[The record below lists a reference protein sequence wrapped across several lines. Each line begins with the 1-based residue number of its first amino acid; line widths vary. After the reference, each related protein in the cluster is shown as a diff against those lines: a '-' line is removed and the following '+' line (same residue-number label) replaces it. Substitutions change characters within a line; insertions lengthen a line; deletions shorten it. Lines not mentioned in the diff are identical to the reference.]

1 MKLLLKKHEMPMVP
15 LKDLVVFPRM
25 VVPFFVGRRRSVRSV
40 EEAMQLGR
48 PLFLVTQ
55 KKTAMEEPGEHD
67 VHIVGTIARVLQ
79 MMKLPDGKLRLLVE
93 GQERAAIARYT
104 EVKDSFR
111 VVVRLLKQN
120 AEVTPQVSALMRTV
134 LSQFTQFNEI
144 SKKVPAEAV
153 TSIEA
158 ADTPDLLVDLIAG
171 NLPLKLEHKLEI
183 LSIEDTRARL
193 ERCAALV
200 AAEIEVLSLEQEIT
214 GKVRKKLEKTQ
225 KDYFLNEQLKEI
237 QRELGTEGD
246 DPTGARELEEKL
258 KNKGLPAEV
267 AEKSQKELKRL
278 GRMQPMSPESALL
291 RTYLEWIV
299 DLPWKEVTTDN
310 RDIERAREI
319 LDEDHYDL
327 KKVKERILDFIAV
340 RQLRSKVKGPILC
353 FIGPP
358 GTGKTSLG
366 RSVARS
372 LGRSFVRVSLGGV
385 RDEAEIRGHRKTYV
399 GALPGKI
406 IQSMRKAGSRNPV
419 FLLDEID
426 KMSSDWRGDPSSAL
440 LEVLDPE
447 QNFGFMDHYLE
458 VAYDLSDV
466 MFITTANSVHNI
478 PYPLRDRMEVIEISG
493 YTEFE
498 KEKIAEKFLVRK
510 QIAENGLD
518 WADITFQKSAI
529 HRLIR
534 GYTMEAGVRNLER
547 EIANILRKIA
557 REAVKGGKM
566 PPGAAGMSPADA
578 GVLPAATALPVEA
591 SAAAQPGMPPAAA
604 AAAAAPVA
612 AQDSKGVPAT
622 AAPSPAPEGGASS
635 SAPQPAPALSD
646 DAAPAQAQEAPAR
659 FKVVVTSRSVEKY
672 LGKEKFLESTFSQEV
687 KSGLA
692 YGLAWTELGGQLL
705 PVEVAI
711 IAGKGELML
720 TGSLGDVMKE
730 SAQAALTFLR
740 AHHAVLGISPDFMKD
755 RDIHIHVPEGAIP
768 KDGPSAGITLTAALL
783 SAVTGTPVIKGFAM
797 TGEITLTGR
806 ILPIGGVKEKVLAA
820 HRYKMSHVLLPRR
833 NEKDLEEIPAE
844 VREELGFEFA
854 DSVLDAL
861 SILFP
866 DSRFDGLTGAPPAKA
881 DPAEH
886 GAALP
891 APPPVQDGPSPQPV
905 H

>member
-1 MKLLLKKHEMPMVP
+1 MKLLLRKNEMFMVP

-25 VVPFFVGRRRSVRSV
+25 VVPFFVGRRRSVHSV
-40 EEAMQLGR
+40 EEAARLGR
-48 PLFLVTQ
+48 PLFLVAQ
-55 KKTAMEEPGEHD
+55 KKTAVEEPGERD
-67 VHIVGTIARVLQ
+67 VHPVGTVARVLQ
-79 MMKLPDGKLRLLVE
+79 MMKLPDGKIRLLVE
-93 GQERAAIARYT
+93 GVERAAIGRYT
-104 EVKDSFR
+104 ETRDCFR
-111 VVVRLLKQN
+111 VTVRPLK
-120 AEVTPQVSALMRTV
+120 ESREITPEIAALMRTT
-134 LSQFTQFNEI
+134 LSQFSQYNEI
-144 SKKVPAEAV
+144 SKKVPLEAA
-153 TSIEA
+153 TAIAA
-158 ADTPDLLVDLIAG
+158 ADTPDALVDLIAG
-171 NLPLKLEHKLEI
+171 NLPLKIELKLEL
-183 LSIEDTRARL
+183 LSLEATKDRL
-193 ERCAALV
+193 ERCAAIV
-200 AAEIEVLSLEQEIT
+200 ASEIEVLSLEKEIT
-214 GKVRKKLEKTQ
+214 GKVRRKLEKTQ

-246 DPTGARELEEKL
+246 DPTGARELEEKV
-258 KNKGLPAEV
+258 KIKGLPVEV
-267 AEKSQKELKRL
+267 AEKCAKELKRL

-299 DLPWKEVTTDN
+299 DLPWGEATADN
-310 RDIERAREI
+310 KDIERARQI

-340 RQLRSKVKGPILC
+340 RQLKSRIKGPILC

-426 KMSSDWRGDPSSAL
+426 KMSSDWRGDPASAL

-447 QNFGFMDHYLE
+447 QNHTFMDHYLE
-458 VAYDLSDV
+458 VPYDLSDV
-466 MFITTANSVHNI
+466 MFITTANSAHNI

-493 YTEFE
+493 YTELE

-510 QIAENGLD
+510 QIQENGLE
-518 WADITFQKSAI
+518 WADISFQKSAI
-529 HRLIR
+529 LRLIR

-557 REAVKGGKM
+557 RKAVKDGRL
-566 PPGAAGMSPADA
+566 PPIEAAPASEPVP
-578 GVLPAATALPVEA
+578 VLPE
-591 SAAAQPGMPPAAA
+591 AAAEAPAPAAD
-604 AAAAAPVA
+604 AAPVA
-612 AQDSKGVPAT
+612 E
-622 AAPSPAPEGGASS
+622 AAPVEA
-635 SAPQPAPALSD
+635 PAPADPALSP
-646 DAAPAQAQEAPAR
+646 AAPY
-659 FKVVVTSRSVEKY
+659 KVAVTARSVEKY
-672 LGKEKFLESTFSQEV
+672 LGREKFAESTFSLDM
-687 KSGLA
+687 KPGLA

-705 PVEVAI
+705 AMEVAI
-711 IAGKGELML
+711 VAGKGELML

-740 AHHAVLGISPDFMKD
+740 AHHAALGISPDFMKD

-783 SAVTGTPVIKGFAM
+783 SAVAGVAVKPGFAM

-820 HRYKMSHVLLPRR
+820 HRYKMTHVLLPRR
-833 NEKDLEEIPAE
+833 NEKDLEEIPPE
-844 VREELGFEFA
+844 VFQDLSFSFA
-854 DSVLDAL
+854 DSIPDAL
-861 SILFP
+861 AILFP
-866 DSRFDGLTGAPPAKA
+866 ERSFEHTNVVPASARSA
-881 DPAEH
+881 DPAAPLPPAP
-886 GAALP
+886 GLP
-891 APPPVQDGPSPQPV
+891 AEDVPSDQPAL
-905 H
+905 

>member
-1 MKLLLKKHEMPMVP
+1 MKLLLRKNEMFMVP

-25 VVPFFVGRRRSVRSV
+25 VVPFFVGRRRSVHSV
-40 EEAMQLGR
+40 EEAARLGR
-48 PLFLVTQ
+48 PLFLVAQ
-55 KKTAMEEPGEHD
+55 KKTAVEEPGERD
-67 VHIVGTIARVLQ
+67 VHPVGTVARVLQ
-79 MMKLPDGKLRLLVE
+79 MMKLPDGKIRLLVE
-93 GQERAAIARYT
+93 GIERAAIGRYT
-104 EVKDSFR
+104 ETRDCFR
-111 VVVRLLKQN
+111 VMVRPLK
-120 AEVTPQVSALMRTV
+120 ESPEITPEVSALMRTT
-134 LSQFTQFNEI
+134 LSQFSQHNEI
-144 SKKVPAEAV
+144 SKKVPPEAA
-153 TSIEA
+153 TAIAA
-158 ADTPDLLVDLIAG
+158 ADTPDALVDLIAG
-171 NLPLKLEHKLEI
+171 NLPLKIEQKLEL
-183 LSIEDTRARL
+183 LSLEATKDRL
-193 ERCAALV
+193 ERCAAIL
-200 AAEIEVLSLEQEIT
+200 ASEIEVLSLEKEIT
-214 GKVRKKLEKTQ
+214 GKVRRKLEKTQ

-246 DPTGARELEEKL
+246 DPTGARELEEKV
-258 KNKGLPAEV
+258 KVKGLPAEV
-267 AEKSQKELKRL
+267 AEKCAKELKRL

-299 DLPWKEVTTDN
+299 DLPWGEATADN
-310 RDIERAREI
+310 KDIERARQI

-340 RQLRSKVKGPILC
+340 RQLKSRIKGPILC

-426 KMSSDWRGDPSSAL
+426 KMSSDWRGDPASAL

-447 QNFGFMDHYLE
+447 QNHTFMDHYLE
-458 VAYDLSDV
+458 VPYDLSDV
-466 MFITTANSVHNI
+466 MFITTANSAHNI

-493 YTEFE
+493 YTELE

-510 QIAENGLD
+510 QIQENGLE

-529 HRLIR
+529 LRLIR

-557 REAVKGGKM
+557 RQAVKDGRL
-566 PPGAAGMSPADA
+566 PPVVMTP
-578 GVLPAATALPVEA
+578 
-591 SAAAQPGMPPAAA
+591 
-604 AAAAAPVA
+604 AAAPVTA
-612 AQDSKGVPAT
+612 LPEPAPDVPAPD
-622 AAPSPAPEGGASS
+622 ALPSPVAEAAVPVADPSL
-635 SAPQPAPALSD
+635 PAPV
-646 DAAPAQAQEAPAR
+646 PY
-659 FKVVVTSRSVEKY
+659 KVAVTGRSVEKY
-672 LGKEKFLESTFSQEV
+672 LGREKFSESTFSLDM
-687 KSGLA
+687 KPGLA

-705 PVEVAI
+705 AVEVAI
-711 IAGKGELML
+711 ISGKGELML

-740 AHHAVLGISPDFMKD
+740 AHHAALGISPEFMKD

-783 SAVTGTPVIKGFAM
+783 SAVTGVAVKPGFAM

-820 HRYKMSHVLLPRR
+820 HRYKMTHVLLPRR
-833 NEKDLEEIPAE
+833 NEKDLEEIPPE
-844 VREELGFEFA
+844 VFQDLHFEFA
-854 DSVLDAL
+854 DSIPDAL
-861 SILFP
+861 AILFP
-866 DSRFDGLTGAPPAKA
+866 EMSFGHTNEIPAPARSM
-881 DPAEH
+881 DPAAEV
-886 GAALP
+886 LP
-891 APPPVQDGPSPQPV
+891 APGLPAEDVPSDQPAL
-905 H
+905 